1 MEGEDDDDGDDD
13 SIEYEVFFESKKI
26 KETLQLQQ
34 VNHFN
39 DLVQKRNEI
48 VNRRDPFEEHRETY
62 MPIELFAPKPPEPPE
77 ETKKGKGKRGNKNAR
92 DNSSDKDKHSHS
104 HDESRVKSPEP
115 IVDQKITKIDPEINK
130 LMHKK
135 EQDELK
141 NEIESLMADM
151 ALNGK
156 PGSSKGSKSS
166 HKHSHSNKSDSA
178 KK

>member
-1 MEGEDDDDGDDD
+1 MEGEDDDDGDED
-13 SIEYEVFFESKKI
+13 SIEYEVFFDSKKI

-39 DLVQKRNEI
+39 DLVQKRIDI
-48 VNRRDPFEEHRETY
+48 VSGRDPFEEQRETFLR
-62 MPIELFAPKPPEPPE
+62 IELFAPKPPTPPE
-77 ETKKGKGKRGNKNAR
+77 ETKKGKCKKSNKNAR

-115 IVDQKITKIDPEINK
+115 VVEQKITKIDPEINK

-178 KK
+178 RK

>member
-1 MEGEDDDDGDDD
+1 
-13 SIEYEVFFESKKI
+13 
-26 KETLQLQQ
+26 
-34 VNHFN
+34 
-39 DLVQKRNEI
+39 
-48 VNRRDPFEEHRETY
+48 